1 MNHRS
6 KDCRFK
12 FSSPCRIC
20 KGQHLTYLCSSSTE
34 RLEHNEDFTSK
45 LSAVYFN
52 SSIQSDRV
60 LLPTFSRPIALN
72 GDEYFVR
79 VLYNKG
85 SQQNFVSKRITE
97 KHDLRVVQSGFR
109 LVIQGFNSQKEL
121 ATNIVSLPLIEGEL
135 FSFHYRCNCRT
146 TN

>member
-20 KGQHLTYLCSSSTE
+20 KGQHLTYLCSSSSE
-34 RLEHNEDFTSK
+34 RLEPNEAVRSK

-52 SSIQSDRV
+52 STIQSDRV
-60 LLPTFSRPIALN
+60 LLPTFSCPIALK
-72 GDEYFVR
+72 GGEYFVR
-79 VLYNKG
+79 VLYDTG
-85 SQQNFVSKRITE
+85 CQRNFVSKRIAE
-97 KHDLRVVQSGFR
+97 KHDLRVVQSGVQ

-121 ATNIVSLPLIEGEL
+121 ATN
-135 FSFHYRCNCRT
+135 
-146 TN
+146 